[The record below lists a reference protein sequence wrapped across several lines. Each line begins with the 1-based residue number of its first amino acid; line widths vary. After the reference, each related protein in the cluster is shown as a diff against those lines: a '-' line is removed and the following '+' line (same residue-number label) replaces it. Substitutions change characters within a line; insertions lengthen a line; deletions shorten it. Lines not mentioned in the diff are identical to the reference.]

1 MTEVKSESNNC
12 LTYDINPLLRTT
24 QQYHFQLS
32 MMADQKANIIIAAT
46 SILFTI
52 SLSNFDFKEMLWGFV
67 VLAFF
72 SLIALI
78 YAILAVY
85 PSYESRKNDKTQ
97 GIGSINLLF
106 FGHFTQFSFEEYAD
120 AMQGLMQSSESIYQ
134 AQIKNLY
141 QLGQILK
148 NRKYKFLKYSY
159 RFFFIGLILSVILFA
174 IQLMSL
180 I

>member
-1 MTEVKSESNNC
+1 MTETISESKNH
-12 LTYDINPLLRTT
+12 LTDDINPMLRTT

-52 SLSNFDFKEMLWGFV
+52 SLSNFDVKEMLWGFV
-67 VLAFF
+67 ILAFF

-78 YAILAVY
+78 YAILSVY
-85 PSYESRKNDKTQ
+85 PSYEVRKRDKTPRNQ
-97 GIGSINLLF
+97 DINLLF
-106 FGHFTQFSFEEYAD
+106 FGHFTQFSFEEYSE
-120 AMQGLMQSSESIYQ
+120 AMQDLMQSNKSIYQ

-148 NRKYKFLKYSY
+148 NRKFRFLKYSY

-174 IQLMSL
+174 VQLISL

>member
-1 MTEVKSESNNC
+1 MSAENVDQRRSD
-12 LTYDINPLLRTT
+12 DINPMLRTA

-32 MMADQKANIIIAAT
+32 VMADQKANIIIAAT

-52 SLSNFDFKEMLWGFV
+52 SLTNFSMEEMLWGFV
-67 VLAFF
+67 CLATF

-85 PSYESRKNDKTQ
+85 PSYEAKKDRQFIFD
-97 GIGSINLLF
+97 SINPLF
-106 FGHFTQFSFEEYAD
+106 FGHFTQFTLDEYYD
-120 AMQGLMQSSESIYQ
+120 IMEKMFDSSQSIYR
-134 AQIKNLY
+134 AQLKNLY

-159 RFFFIGLILSVILFA
+159 RFFFVGLILSVILFA
-174 IQLMSL
+174 LQLFQL
-180 I
+180 IT